1 MRACPARPGLLDW
14 KMKYIWYTGAGK
26 EKENC
31 WKRLMWIT
39 TTAQTYKT
47 FKSKMMTSCFSGGE
61 REIYSSF
68 NSFSKESK
76 RYKNILER
84 DNLAS
89 ASSFGAARLRT

>member
-26 EKENC
+26 KKENC
-31 WKRLMWIT
+31 S
-39 TTAQTYKT
+39 TTAQTYKN
-47 FKSKMMTSCFSGGE
+47 FKSKMMSEFFFLVE
-61 REIYSSF
+61 REKSILALTRF
-68 NSFSKESK
+68 QKESK
-76 RYKNILER
+76 RYKDILER

>member
-31 WKRLMWIT
+31 WKT

-47 FKSKMMTSCFSGGE
+47 FKSKMMSEFFSGGE

-68 NSFSKESK
+68 NSFSKRIK
-76 RYKNILER
+76 KIQGYTRER
-84 DNLAS
+84 
-89 ASSFGAARLRT
+89 